1 MKRILVILGIVF
13 ALIAWQWLVFMN
25 EPDIIEVLPVHT
37 SKVPTIDPDYP
48 EPIRVVFTKPVK
60 KEDIAVTS
68 SPLLELDKQI
78 REVRLRSNTSDKRTY
93 PAIVLV
99 TKKLRE
105 HQDYTVSLTLTDK
118 SIFDYLFPKR
128 ISVHFKTGIKDNTL
142 PKETGE
148 QLDDRL
154 FRQ

>member
-1 MKRILVILGIVF
+1 MNKTLITVGIVF
-13 ALIAWQWLVFMN
+13 AIIAWQWLVLMN
-25 EPDIIEVLPVHT
+25 EPNILEVLPVHT

-48 EPIRVVFTKPVK
+48 EPVRVVFTKPVK

-68 SPLLELDKQI
+68 SPLLELEKQI
-78 REVRLRSNTSDKRTY
+78 REVRLRSNTTDKRTY

-105 HQDYTVSLTLTDK
+105 YQDYTVSLTLTDR
-118 SIFDYLFPKR
+118 SIFDYFYPKR
-128 ISVHFKTGIKDNTL
+128 ITVHFKTGKKDNTL

-148 QLDDRL
+148 QLDERL
-154 FRQ
+154 FR